1 VKDKVHP
8 RSVCD
13 APEKQSCSFTL
24 SQTSALD
31 EGASSNSKILLF
43 FSRQIE
49 TLPIE
54 QLAGWAQGSVCKGK
68 KVLAPTS
75 FRPPDLPPRSDN
87 QTYIKVII

>member
-43 FSRQIE
+43 FFQANRNI
-49 TLPIE
+49 THWTV
-54 QLAGWAQGSVCKGK
+54 GWVGTRVCLQG
-68 KVLAPTS
+68 
-75 FRPPDLPPRSDN
+75 
-87 QTYIKVII
+87 